1 MRDPRQLSLQ
11 ISDREETSKVRGD
24 GHLTWAG
31 VLRAQDWGTI
41 ILNVLLIIALIIT
54 VRVADEPRQR
64 PFSLY
69 DATISYPHNPDSIP
83 YWVAVLVPFLCLLI
97 SIAAGEAWR
106 VGGRPGVKRATA
118 SILHLVLDGIF
129 AFVVTAQVTQV
140 GKVLVGRLRPDFLA
154 RCNPTAPAQL
164 TVQWGLAASAN
175 PACDSPLTADE
186 LRDGHYSFPSGHSST
201 AFVFAVYS
209 VGYGIW
215 VLYHRDR
222 VTRLEV
228 MRRGVGHR
236 LTDALVA
243 ALGLLWL
250 LAQLSFAWGVAIS
263 RVIDYRH
270 HPADVV
276 GGALLGTSFAVL
288 YITRCVGRLAYVT
301 TAIAIE
307 AGDFVPGSDDGAPP
321 TP

>member
-1 MRDPRQLSLQ
+1 MQCR
-11 ISDREETSKVRGD
+11 
-24 GHLTWAG
+24 
-31 VLRAQDWGTI
+31 
-41 ILNVLLIIALIIT
+41 
-54 VRVADEPRQR
+54 
-64 PFSLY
+64 
-69 DATISYPHNPDSIP
+69 DSIP

-215 VLYHRDR
+215 VLYHRC
-222 VTRLEV
+222 V
-228 MRRGVGHR
+228 
-236 LTDALVA
+236 
-243 ALGLLWL
+243 
-250 LAQLSFAWGVAIS
+250 WG
-263 RVIDYRH
+263 
-270 HPADVV
+270 
-276 GGALLGTSFAVL
+276 GGQGGPS
-288 YITRCVGRLAYVT
+288 G
-301 TAIAIE
+301 
-307 AGDFVPGSDDGAPP
+307 
-321 TP
+321 